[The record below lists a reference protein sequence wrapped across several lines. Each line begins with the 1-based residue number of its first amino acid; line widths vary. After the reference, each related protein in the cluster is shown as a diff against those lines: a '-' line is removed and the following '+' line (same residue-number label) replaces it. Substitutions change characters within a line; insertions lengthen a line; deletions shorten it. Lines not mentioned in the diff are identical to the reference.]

1 MAIKFLNKT
10 WNLELRSGIGFDIEL
25 ANARPCFIFKT
36 VGDDEPVISPAVFEG
51 LVISLPLMLILIG
64 ECYEY

>member
-10 WNLELRSGIGFDIEL
+10 WSIEARNGVGIDVEL

-36 VGDDEPVISPAVFEG
+36 VGDSEPVMSPAVFEG
-51 LVISLPLMLILIG
+51 LVISLPLFLILIG